1 MSPATATPA
10 PSAPETA
17 VAAKPAAELPQHHQP
32 TSDLPPAAAAASKAA
47 QTNPTQ
53 HAAAAPPTRAWK
65 VPEQA
70 TPNKTPS
77 AAADP
82 TSWPDPATA
91 ASENAQPQPPLSAT
105 KIAKKGKG
113 KWVPLDAEIQY
124 PKPKNATQTP
134 AAPRQPKSQQQNGTS
149 STKQSP
155 GQTTK
160 DASDASVTKGAKPA
174 TNPNKKQPRSDA
186 SHDQQPRQAAA
197 KDFASASNA
206 ASNNATPAAAAA
218 SDVATQ
224 QSQALGQ
231 NMRGQ
236 RQNGRGRGRGRG
248 GQTHAMQSRRGGY
261 RATGHA
267 PSHYQGKGNV
277 QAGGFTPLPVAPPL
291 AGDDDSVKS
300 FVRAQVEYYFSVE
313 NLCKDIF
320 FRTQM
325 DPDGFV
331 PLTLIS
337 GFNRLKSVTTD
348 TELIRGAL
356 VESERVELSDSR
368 DRVRKRGDWATW
380 LFPKQ
385 EVVQQQQQQ
394 SDALKK
400 DATNSSSDSRSALT
414 LPPAQLMALPTA
426 AVLPPTA
433 AEWTAVAGRISS
445 RAAGRPDQS
454 LRSSA
459 GSSARSGKSKPLRD
473 AYDDDDDGSLFQLDE
488 ELEGRSRRERRN
500 TGQQSA
506 SHSARCMSFKLDED
520 DHSHEDVGGDWCS
533 GGEDDDVDEDVIARL
548 LIVTQRRTRD
558 RTHYQYERKSVQDD
572 LADIISEGL
581 QNYERDLRIKQR
593 QERQSNVKVH
603 T

>member
-1 MSPATATPA
+1 
-10 PSAPETA
+10 
-17 VAAKPAAELPQHHQP
+17 
-32 TSDLPPAAAAASKAA
+32 
-47 QTNPTQ
+47 
-53 HAAAAPPTRAWK
+53 
-65 VPEQA
+65 
-70 TPNKTPS
+70 S

-394 SDALKK
+394 SDALK
-400 DATNSSSDSRSALT
+400 
-414 LPPAQLMALPTA
+414 
-426 AVLPPTA
+426 
-433 AEWTAVAGRISS
+433 
-445 RAAGRPDQS
+445 
-454 LRSSA
+454 
-459 GSSARSGKSKPLRD
+459 
-473 AYDDDDDGSLFQLDE
+473 
-488 ELEGRSRRERRN
+488 
-500 TGQQSA
+500 
-506 SHSARCMSFKLDED
+506 
-520 DHSHEDVGGDWCS
+520 
-533 GGEDDDVDEDVIARL
+533 
-548 LIVTQRRTRD
+548 
-558 RTHYQYERKSVQDD
+558 
-572 LADIISEGL
+572 SE
-581 QNYERDLRIKQR
+581 
-593 QERQSNVKVH
+593 
-603 T
+603 